1 VDASAAAGE
10 ESLIDLPGASLACRI
25 LGSANREPVLLIPG
39 LGMQLVDWPA
49 ALVEALL
56 ARYRVVL
63 FDNRDSGLSSRFGPQ
78 FERDALARGRRL
90 FAGAADP
97 ASYALTDMAS
107 DVVSLMDGLDLTA
120 CHLIGFSMGGMI
132 AQIVAAAYPER
143 TLSLVSLMSSG
154 GEPWIDCT
162 SAAREAMLRS
172 MAGFTAREHAMA
184 DSVAAARL
192 YGVRASTLDAEVLA
206 YAAARSF
213 DRAYLPGGVLR
224 QALAMRASGAS
235 NLSRGHPGPDHGNP
249 WSAGR
254 LHRLSTRRTGRRP
267 HSRRAPHPD
276 RQGGPRC
283 RRRRSE
289 SHHRRTSCFLRRSA
303 LASQQ
308 AAPA

>member
-1 VDASAAAGE
+1 
-10 ESLIDLPGASLACRI
+10 
-25 LGSANREPVLLIPG
+25 
-39 LGMQLVDWPA
+39 MQLVDWPA
-49 ALVEALL
+49 GLVEALL

-97 ASYALTDMAS
+97 SSYALTDMAS

-132 AQIVAAAYPER
+132 AQIVAATYPER

-172 MAGFTAREHAMA
+172 MAGFAAREHAMA
-184 DSVAAARL
+184 DCVAAARL
-192 YGVRASTLDAEVLA
+192 YGVRASTLDVAVLA
-206 YAAARSF
+206 CTAARSF

-224 QALAMRASGAS
+224 QALAMRASGDRTIF
-235 NLSRGHPGPDHGNP
+235 LRGIQAPTTVIH
-249 WSAGR
+249 
-254 LHRLSTRRTGRRP
+254 GRRDVCIAFQQGVRAAGLIP
-267 HSRRAPHPD
+267 DARLIPIDDAGHDVADVDPSLMIGALAASSAVAPSRRSKRLQP
-276 RQGGPRC
+276 
-283 RRRRSE
+283 
-289 SHHRRTSCFLRRSA
+289 TY
-303 LASQQ
+303 
-308 AAPA
+308 